1 MNYFEQRDLSSDL
14 FMYIGTF
21 LSNYIQL
28 CEEDSEIVYV
38 GADYFERT
46 RLEAELL
53 SSLTCY
59 PHYGRLYL
67 SYLDYLEGLQE
78 RILNVKVDYD
88 TEISRLKEL
97 NKMLWNDYVIWD
109 DAKQCYLA
117 DGDLD
122 VPTIRAE
129 YYRLKEEYGDDV
141 SYFYYKL
148 QGDLKQVTT
157 EEEKQAVYDKYADT
171 IAKSRAKRDERL
183 RRKKEEAELLAGMS
197 AEEQAQYHADKLE
210 ALEAELNKYGWD

>member
-21 LSNYIQL
+21 LGNYIQL

-53 SSLTCY
+53 SGLGTY
-59 PHYGRLYL
+59 PHYGKLYL
-67 SYLDYLEGLQE
+67 HYLDYLEGLQE
-78 RILNVKVDYD
+78 RILNGKVDYD
-88 TEISRLKEL
+88 SEISTLKEHYKTL
-97 NKMLWNDYVIWD
+97 LNDYTIWTD
-109 DAKQCYLA
+109 VKNCGLTY
-117 DGDLD
+117 GDLD

-129 YYRLKEEYGDDV
+129 YYRAIEEYGDDITA
-141 SYFYYKL
+141 FYGEFQWQLNKA
-148 QGDLKQVTT
+148 KT
-157 EEEKQAVYDKYADT
+157 EEEKQAVYDRYANT
-171 IAKSRAKRDERL
+171 IADSKAKREERL
-183 RRKKEEAELLAGMS
+183 RKKKAEVELLAGMS

-210 ALEAELNKYGWD
+210 ALEAELRKYGWD